1 MNIKSNAATLI
12 ALVLASSAKAALL
25 DDILPKPQAPPG
37 TNAESTGPTNPPGPG
52 TGTSTTTASTTPA
65 GSILPTIPSILPT
78 TSSANQTIPI
88 STISSVAPTT
98 DANTSSRVPVS
109 TSLSVTA
116 TTTTSISPTPTQS
129 QKDTGS
135 STQLATAGIVVGA
148 VVVAAAIG
156 IWVFRKWKLSP
167 SRDFQSKIRGDEY
180 ADTDYPRSYENDTVR
195 LHHMN
200 DQPAEPAA
208 AKSPY
213 SANTAFPVEDQY
225 YDANY
230 ASKDQSGGYGQSGYN
245 DYGRGAAPGY
255 DQGGYD
261 HGYND
266 HNNYGNDGYA
276 QSNVGGY
283 GHDSYAQSQ
292 VGSGYGGNQ
301 GAYNQ
306 GGYAPSQV
314 GGGYQQHGGYDD
326 FGRR

>member
-1 MNIKSNAATLI
+1 MNIKSNAAALI

-25 DDILPKPQAPPG
+25 DDILQPPAPG
-37 TNAESTGPTNPPGPG
+37 AEPTLHTTPAPG
-52 TGTSTTTASTTPA
+52 TGTNTTTGASTTA
-65 GSILPTIPSILPT
+65 TIPTVPT
-78 TSSANQTIPI
+78 VPVTPPANQTTAIATTLPI
-88 STISSVAPTT
+88 VPTT
-98 DANTSSRVPVS
+98 GVITTSRPLSS
-109 TSLSVTA
+109 TTLSVTA
-116 TTTTSISPTPTQS
+116 TATTSISPTPTQTP
-129 QKDTGS
+129 KDSGGS

-167 SRDFQSKIRGDEY
+167 SRDFQSKIRGDDY

-230 ASKDQSGGYGQSGYN
+230 ASKDQSGGYGQPGYN

-261 HGYND
+261 HGYTDHNN
-266 HNNYGNDGYA
+266 HNNYGHDGYA
-276 QSNVGGY
+276 QSNAGGY
-283 GHDSYAQSQ
+283 GNDNYAQSQ
-292 VGSGYGGNQ
+292 VGGGYGGS
-301 GAYNQ
+301 Q

-326 FGRR
+326 YGRR

>member
-1 MNIKSNAATLI
+1 MTIKSTAATLI
-12 ALVLASSAKAALL
+12 VLVLASSAKAAFLG
-25 DDILPKPQAPPG
+25 DILQPQAAPAADPFPPII
-37 TNAESTGPTNPPGPG
+37 PPGPG
-52 TGTSTTTASTTPA
+52 ANTTTTGTTTTTTTPTPITPTGPVTTPPVNQTTAITTTAPIITTT
-65 GSILPTIPSILPT
+65 G
-78 TSSANQTIPI
+78 
-88 STISSVAPTT
+88 
-98 DANTSSRVPVS
+98 ANTSSRLLSS
-109 TSLSVTA
+109 TTLSVTA
-116 TTTTSISPTPTQS
+116 TTTTTISPTPS
-129 QKDTGS
+129 QAPKDSGS
-135 STQLATAGIVVGA
+135 SAQLATAGIVVGA

-167 SRDFQSKIRGDEY
+167 SRDFQSKIRGDDY

-213 SANTAFPVEDQY
+213 NANTAFPVEDQY

-230 ASKDQSGGYGQSGYN
+230 ASKDQPGGYNQPGYN
-245 DYGRGAAPGY
+245 DYGRAAAPGY

-266 HNNYGNDGYA
+266 HNNYGHDGYA

-283 GHDSYAQSQ
+283 GHDNYAQSQ
-292 VGSGYGGNQ
+292 VGGGYGGSQ

-306 GGYAPSQV
+306 GGYASSQV
-314 GGGYQQHGGYDD
+314 GGGYQQHGGYDEY
-326 FGRR
+326 GRR